1 MGLQPMRVN
10 GWNLNSKTFP
20 DDTEYPGIN
29 DGENGSTAEVLECAT
44 SPLDLLLFILR
55 RSLGVHIAKKGN
67 PYFDQHL
74 NERVHP
80 MHQKQREQGKD
91 VICEEVLEKEIKQ
104 NKSIK
109 DQEIG
114 RCIGLLTARMLCPHS
129 RQLSDQWATTI
140 VDAVLAESAFF
151 FGQLGCQGGY
161 RSRVEGGTSRGDHE
175 ADIFSRVLRA
185 IMFARSTKQPSRHE
199 AASTSCGSF

>member
-1 MGLQPMRVN
+1 MGLQQMRVN

-44 SPLDLLLFILR
+44 SPLDLLLFILP

-74 NERVHP
+74 NERVDP

-91 VICEEVLEKEIKQ
+91 VTCEEVLEKEIKQ

-129 RQLSDQWATTI
+129 RQLSDQWATTT
-140 VDAVLAESAFF
+140 VDAVLAGTFGRYMAKDRFGRIMQNLHFF
-151 FGQLGCQGGY
+151 WTTRMPRRIQIARGRWDQSW
-161 RSRVEGGTSRGDHE
+161 RS
-175 ADIFSRVLRA
+175 
-185 IMFARSTKQPSRHE
+185 
-199 AASTSCGSF
+199 